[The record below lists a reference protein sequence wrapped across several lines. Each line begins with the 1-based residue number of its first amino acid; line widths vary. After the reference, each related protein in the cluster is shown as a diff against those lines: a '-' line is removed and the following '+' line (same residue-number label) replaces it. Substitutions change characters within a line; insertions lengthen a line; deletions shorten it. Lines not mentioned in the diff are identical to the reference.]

1 MKRTIEMYKN
11 IMETQNKIKS
21 LYGDVKS
28 RMEEM
33 IKNGEE
39 LNDSFLLKE
48 YSVMSKQD
56 MTIIAQAVEFFNQQ
70 MEKEEISVKAYIPI
84 ISIVVAD
91 DEIVKNGKGQL
102 EVFIIVK

>member
-1 MKRTIEMYKN
+1 MKRTAEIYKN
-11 IMETQNKIKS
+11 TMETQSKIKS

-28 RMEEM
+28 RMKEM
-33 IKNGEE
+33 IKNEEE

-48 YSVMSKQD
+48 YPVMSKQD
-56 MTIIAQAVEFFNQQ
+56 MTIIAQAVESNQQ

>member
-1 MKRTIEMYKN
+1 MKRTAEIYKN
-11 IMETQNKIKS
+11 TMETQSKIKS

-33 IKNGEE
+33 IKNEEE

-48 YSVMSKQD
+48 YPVMSKQD

>member
-11 IMETQNKIKS
+11 IMETQSKIKS
-21 LYGDVKS
+21 LYRDVKS

-33 IKNGEE
+33 IKNEEE

-48 YSVMSKQD
+48 YPVMSKQD

>member
-1 MKRTIEMYKN
+1 MKRTVEMYKN
-11 IMETQNKIKS
+11 IMETQSKIKS
-21 LYGDVKS
+21 LYVDVKS

-33 IKNGEE
+33 IKNEEE

-48 YSVMSKQD
+48 YPVMSKQD

>member
-11 IMETQNKIKS
+11 IMETQSKIKS

-33 IKNGEE
+33 IKNEEE

-48 YSVMSKQD
+48 YPVMSKQD